1 MQTFYVQQL
10 INLRF
15 MKKFVIINSI
25 HAIFFSFLYL
35 WKIIYNVR
43 KFMAKNDMHLS
54 K

>member
-25 HAIFFSFLYL
+25 HAIFFLFLVFVEDYL
-35 WKIIYNVR
+35 
-43 KFMAKNDMHLS
+43 
-54 K
+54 